1 MVKLESSASTPET
14 LPVAS
19 TRSQLAGLPGS
30 KATAPGPFDVVIVPD
45 FLGSQA
51 HVQEGQAIL
60 FLSNW
65 LQEYGNEA
73 RLPLHLACI
82 GDPPAT
88 VRRLADQAGAR
99 LSSHAPIGIQAKH
112 HVGNKLR
119 GLEVPAETG
128 RLLLLDVDTLI
139 VNDIS
144 PLGHWEPCLAAAPDD
159 CPKVTDAQWRRIYQG
174 LQLDLPS
181 DRSLCLAAE
190 LGLPEFPGRWLGYK
204 VPRRERHESI
214 PYYNSGAV
222 LVPADCDLRSLWE
235 ENIRRIADLFPRQDG
250 KLKWIH
256 SSDQAGLAVSLW
268 QLRQHGWCF
277 RRLPDS
283 LNCRWRNLYAESPGL
298 HETGVLHLTTFL
310 HDLPKGPV
318 TDDRLRKA
326 VSYYLGQ
333 KLARRFSRLLVGE
346 ALRGTVLAGTLRFR
360 QARRQ
365 CRQLEHHLHLLLKRH
380 AWVCDETPIDTKH
393 HSNDRQLSEHLRG
406 EGEKSAG
413 AAA

>member
-30 KATAPGPFDVVIVPD
+30 ATAPRPFDVVIVPD
-45 FLGSQA
+45 FLGSRA

-73 RLPLHLACI
+73 RLPLHLACV

-88 VRRLADQAGAR
+88 VRRLADRAGAR
-99 LSSHAPIGIQAKH
+99 LSSHAPISIQAGH

-119 GLEVPAETG
+119 GREVAPETG

-139 VNDIS
+139 LNDNS
-144 PLGHWEPCLAAAPDD
+144 PLGHWESCLASAPDD
-159 CPKVTDAQWRRIYQG
+159 CPQVTGDQWRRIYQG

-181 DRSLCLAAE
+181 DRSPCLAVE
-190 LGLPEFPGRWLGYK
+190 LGLPDFSGRWLGYK

-214 PYYNSGAV
+214 PYYNSGVV

-235 ENIRRIADLFPRQDG
+235 ENTCRIADLFPRQDG

-256 SSDQAGLAVSLW
+256 SSDQAGLLVS
-268 QLRQHGWCF
+268 
-277 RRLPDS
+277 
-283 LNCRWRNLYAESPGL
+283 
-298 HETGVLHLTTFL
+298 FL

-318 TDDRLRKA
+318 TDDRMWKA

-346 ALRGTVLAGTLRFR
+346 ALCGTVLASTQRFQ

-365 CRQLEHHLHLLLKRH
+365 RRQLEHHLHVLLKRY
-380 AWVCDETPIDTKH
+380 AWVRDEPPIDTKH
-393 HSNDRQLSEHLRG
+393 HSNNWQLPEHLRR
-406 EGEKSAG
+406 EGEKSTG